1 MVLGPKHT
9 EHPSY
14 EEKKEEYRA
23 GLLDEYYCL
32 LYLPTERKQDSL
44 FSHLKVKDIRK
55 FMYEVYTDELF
66 AVIDM
71 DEFVKNEIEN
81 KGIVVIDEID
91 KLVRTVRITQS
102 YLFIAW

>member
-1 MVLGPKHT
+1 MILGPKHI

-14 EEKKEEYRA
+14 EEKRDDYRA

-32 LYLPTERKQDSL
+32 LYLPTTNKQDSL

-55 FMYEVYTDELF
+55 YMYEVFTDELF
-66 AVIDM
+66 SMIDVE
-71 DEFVKNEIEN
+71 EFVKNEIEN

-91 KLVRTVRITQS
+91 KLVRTVSHKCSLT
-102 YLFIAW
+102 YLIA